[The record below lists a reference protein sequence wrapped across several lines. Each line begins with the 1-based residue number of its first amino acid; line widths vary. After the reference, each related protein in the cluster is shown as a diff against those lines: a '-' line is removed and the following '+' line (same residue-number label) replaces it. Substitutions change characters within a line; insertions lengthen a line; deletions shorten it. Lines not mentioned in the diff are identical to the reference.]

1 MRTTHGSGRLPR
13 VIPGLLHYTVDDSY
27 VVEGAA
33 RTAIFSGPG
42 AVDILPELCE
52 LLDGTR
58 TPERIGQDLGLP
70 VEDIEDSVGLLVE
83 RGLAEFAPPVQ
94 EPATGVPPAPL
105 AFLARTG
112 GTGERG
118 NTGGELGEHLRRAP
132 VLVAGRHPLAAAIRA
147 ELASGGVR
155 VSDDSSDQAAGM
167 VVQVLDGTEETSPET
182 LLECEKNG
190 VPWLAVGVTHA
201 GGFVGPTIHPDY
213 SCFPC
218 AWQWLDARVSPA
230 GGSPARDPGGA
241 SGQLI
246 VGLAVAEV
254 VHALTGTAET
264 TTVNRA
270 RTVARENGGRLQGPY
285 SFATD
290 PVFCTTGC
298 SGGALPD
305 ESLPPWTYEQ
315 HIATPGPLFATAA
328 EPQPAVSPPHPRTA
342 YQTLLTCPSASRS
355 AIIAAEESLAALCL
369 ILERT
374 LGSPDDRKPEGNRR
388 RVPSAGGLT
397 SQEAFVVS
405 RSPLPLLNSTTAW
418 YDWHGDRLVATAP
431 TTGADVARL
440 TSDALPDA
448 EWHQAVVWVARV
460 GHLSRK
466 YGDLAVRLAHLDAG
480 VAMTHAALVA
490 VTLGSP
496 PRMAASWRSAPLVE
510 LLDLSPDTDIVTG
523 IMLL

>member
-13 VIPGLLHYTVDDSY
+13 IVPGLLHYTVDESY

-33 RTAIFSGPG
+33 RTAVFSGPG
-42 AVDILPELCE
+42 AADILPKLCE

-58 TPERIGQDLGLP
+58 TMEQAGQALGLP
-70 VEDIEDSVGLLVE
+70 VQDIEDSVDLLLE
-83 RGLAEFAPPVQ
+83 RGLAEFAPRVQ
-94 EPATGVPPAPL
+94 QRTTGIPPASL

-112 GTGERG
+112 GTAERG
-118 NTGGELGEHLRRAP
+118 DTGGELGASLRREP
-132 VLVAGRHPLAAAIRA
+132 VLVAGQHPLAAAIRA
-147 ELASGGVR
+147 ELTAGGVS
-155 VSDDSSDQAAGM
+155 VFDDSSAQAAGM

-182 LLECEKNG
+182 LLECQKNG
-190 VPWLAVGVTHA
+190 VAWLAVGVSPD

-218 AWQWLDARVSPA
+218 AWQWLGARVSPA
-230 GGSPARDPGGA
+230 DASPAGDAGGA
-241 SGQLI
+241 LGQLI

-254 VHALTGTAET
+254 VHALTGAAEM
-264 TTVNRA
+264 TTVNSA
-270 RTVARENGGRLQGPY
+270 RTVLRENGGRLQGPY
-285 SFATD
+285 SFETD
-290 PVFCTTGC
+290 EVFCTTGC
-298 SGGALPD
+298 SGGALPH

-315 HIATPGPLFATAA
+315 HIAAPGPLFATAA

-342 YQTLLTCPSASRS
+342 YQTLLTCPAASRS
-355 AIIAAEESLAALCL
+355 AIVAAEESMATLSL

-374 LGSPDDRKPEGNRR
+374 LGSPDDRKPEGNLRW
-388 RVPSAGGLT
+388 VPSAGGLT

-418 YDWHGDRLVATAP
+418 YDWHADRLVATAP

-448 EWHQAVVWVARV
+448 EWRHAVVWVAQV

-490 VTLGSP
+490 ATLGSP
-496 PRMAASWRSAPLVE
+496 PRMPASWRSAPLVE
-510 LLDLSPDTDIVTG
+510 LLDLSPDTETVTG